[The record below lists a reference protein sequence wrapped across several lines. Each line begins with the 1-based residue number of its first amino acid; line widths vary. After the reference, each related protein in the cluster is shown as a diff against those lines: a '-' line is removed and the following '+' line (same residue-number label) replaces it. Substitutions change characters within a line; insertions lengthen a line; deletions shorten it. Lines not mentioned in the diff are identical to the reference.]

1 MSRKLY
7 PALVLAAALFVAGCD
22 NDVEDAPGP
31 IAPAPTTTENF
42 EGTINVNGAATH
54 TFLTVASGVV
64 TVSLTEVTPDAAI
77 AVGLVL
83 GTWNGVVC
91 QMSLAMDNAVQGN
104 QLLGTVNG
112 AGSLCVRIHDTG
124 KLAAPLS
131 YKLSV
136 EHP

>member
-7 PALVLAAALFVAGCD
+7 PVLALAAALFAAGCD
-22 NDVEDAPGP
+22 NTIENAPGP
-31 IAPAPTTTENF
+31 IPPAPTTTETF
-42 EGTINVNGAATH
+42 EGTITVNGAATH
-54 TFLTVASGVV
+54 AFLTVAQGTVV
-64 TVSLTEVTPDAAI
+64 VSLTEVTPDPTI

-104 QLLGTVNG
+104 QLLGSISG
-112 AGSLCVRIHDTG
+112 AGSLCVRVHDTG
-124 KLAAPLS
+124 KLTAPLS

>member
-7 PALVLAAALFVAGCD
+7 PALVLAAALFAAGCD
-22 NDVEDAPGP
+22 NDVENAPG
-31 IAPAPTTTENF
+31 ITEPAPTTTETF
-42 EGTINVNGAATH
+42 EGTITVNGAATH
-54 TFLTVASGVV
+54 TFLTVAQGIV
-64 TVSLTEVTPDAAI
+64 TVSLTEVTPDATI
-77 AVGLVL
+77 GVGLVL

-104 QLLGTVNG
+104 QLLGTVSG